1 MRQEPLGSRLASRL
15 GLPFIEGDDLH
26 PAANVARMREGLPLD
41 DEMRKPWFE
50 NVAAALRAQQKGSVA
65 SCSAL
70 KRSYRSTLSA
80 GGPIFFIHPE
90 VDEVRLVEQ
99 MTMRQHFMPVTLP
112 ESQLQTLEPLDARE
126 WGRTVSGILP
136 LAQQVDQITSG
147 WRAGSARCQCTNQSV
162 MISPV

>member
-1 MRQEPLGSRLASRL
+1 
-15 GLPFIEGDDLH
+15 
-26 PAANVARMREGLPLD
+26 MREGLPLD